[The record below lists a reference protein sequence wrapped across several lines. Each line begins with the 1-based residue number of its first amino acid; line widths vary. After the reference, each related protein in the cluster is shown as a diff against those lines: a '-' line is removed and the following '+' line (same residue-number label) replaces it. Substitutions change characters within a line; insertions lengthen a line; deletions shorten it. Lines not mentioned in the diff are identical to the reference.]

1 MQKVKKSKQKI
12 SAVLLSI
19 IMAFSLII
27 VPSAKKVYASGDS
40 VDNFTKW
47 TLAQVLANDNR
58 GTYFND
64 GEKPDLKTAIIYEAK
79 KQDQGS
85 TMYFGDFYSSLT
97 DDFKENI
104 FTEEEVKDTLKT
116 MDSQFISYDDTT
128 SPETVK
134 IEYAG
139 GGDELNCNMI
149 GTVWNDDS
157 KTTTVYGHWVNYED
171 SSYKGDYVAVTFDG
185 DRLISYRKVEDK
197 DVQVGFEAYGYDYE
211 KDDEINYMR
220 TKDGKSVAVIPFW
233 SSAECRPSI
242 KIEGKDVDNDLEM
255 VLSKDPNE
263 EIIMLDK
270 DDNDEYQIYTYN
282 EPKNN
287 DPESIICE
295 YKDDNGTVVLKGTV
309 PCYVLKMSIRDMF
322 SGYGIYVEPGETST
336 LKARISGYPT
346 DGLTYKWESKE
357 FSDVD
362 GKTTESIQFNAP
374 AQAATGNIKLSV
386 YTDQGELLVTDSEEV
401 TVGKCSISF
410 NAIDLKT
417 GKIYS
422 KNANLQ
428 LKQSYIFAMNGANF
442 GWAVNNSGDEFEK
455 WTFTQNGKTL
465 TIGYDDKITG
475 DKSFVDINGDVGG
488 AGVPHEMVVFKKAGK
503 VTITGTIKRN
513 GKEFRSG
520 STTFNI
526 AKANQ
531 TITASSPTKTYSTKK
546 QTVNLNAKV
555 NDKAALSYK
564 SDNKNI
570 TVDSKGKVTIK
581 AKYVGAANITIT
593 SKETANYKA
602 GKKVVK
608 VTVNP
613 SKTTLSSVKNTKS
626 KTMTVKWKKNTV
638 GSGYQIEYATNKKF
652 TGKKTV
658 KISKNKTTST
668 TVKKLKK
675 KSTYYVRIR
684 TYKTVSK
691 KTYYSSWSSVK
702 SVKITK

>member
-1 MQKVKKSKQKI
+1 MQKVKKVKQKMG
-12 SAVLLSI
+12 AMLLSI
-19 IMAFSLII
+19 IMTFSLIA
-27 VPSAKKVYASGDS
+27 VPSVKNVRASGDP
-40 VDNFTKW
+40 VANFTKW
-47 TLAQVLANDNR
+47 TLAQVLANSNS

-79 KQDQGS
+79 KQSEGS
-85 TMYFGDFYSSLT
+85 TMYFGDFYDSLA

-104 FTEEEVKDTLKT
+104 FTEEEVKDALKT
-116 MDSQFISYDDTT
+116 MNSEFISYDDTT

-139 GGDELNCNMI
+139 GGDDLNCNMI
-149 GTVWNDDS
+149 GTVWNDDTD
-157 KTTTVYGHWVNYED
+157 TTTVYGHWVNNED

-197 DVQVGFEAYGYDYE
+197 DVQVGFEAY
-211 KDDEINYMR
+211 DEQEEVSYMR
-220 TKDGKSVAVIPFW
+220 TNNGKTVAVIPFW
-233 SSAECRPSI
+233 SSAACRSAI
-242 KIEGKDVDNDLEM
+242 KIEGKEVSNDLQM
-255 VLSKDPNE
+255 VLSKDPE
-263 EIIMLDK
+263 EDIIMLEQ
-270 DDNDEYQIYTYN
+270 NENEEYQIYTYN
-282 EPKNN
+282 DPKNDN
-287 DPESIICE
+287 PESIICE
-295 YKDDNGTVVLKGTV
+295 YKDDNGNVVLKGTV

-336 LKARISGYPT
+336 LKARINGYPT
-346 DGLTYKWESKE
+346 DGLTYKWESAE
-357 FSDVD
+357 FEDVNS
-362 GKTTESIQFNAP
+362 KTTESIQFNAP
-374 AQAATGNIKLSV
+374 AQSKTGSIKLSV
-386 YTDQGELLVTDSEEV
+386 YTEGGELLATDSEEV
-401 TVGKCSISF
+401 IVGKCNISF
-410 NAIDLKT
+410 NAVDFKT
-417 GKIYS
+417 GKTYS

-428 LKQSYIFAMNGANF
+428 LNKSYMLGMNGANF

-465 TIGYDDKITG
+465 TLGYDDKLTG

-488 AGVPHEMVVFKKAGK
+488 GGIPHEVVVFKKVGK
-503 VTITGTIKRN
+503 VTVTGTIKRN

-526 AKANQ
+526 EKNDQ
-531 TITASSPTKTYSTKK
+531 TITASNVTKTYSTKK
-546 QTVNLNAKV
+546 QSVNLNAKV

-581 AKYVGAANITIT
+581 AKYVGSANITIT

-602 GKKVVK
+602 GKKVIK

-702 SVKITK
+702 SVKIKK